1 MIENK
6 LVSPYKQQI
15 LVKEKNL
22 VSDYVDMYLN
32 KTDANQMLVFG
43 ELAKKYN
50 YSMASIL
57 ETINAIRTPKIPM
70 NANENRRL
78 DSSAM

>member
-50 YSMASIL
+50 YS
-57 ETINAIRTPKIPM
+57 
-70 NANENRRL
+70 
-78 DSSAM
+78 SAESVRAKFTHLKSKYGKKFIEVVTTMTL

>member
-1 MIENK
+1 
-6 LVSPYKQQI
+6 
-15 LVKEKNL
+15 
-22 VSDYVDMYLN
+22 
-32 KTDANQMLVFG
+32 
-43 ELAKKYN
+43 
-50 YSMASIL
+50 MASIL